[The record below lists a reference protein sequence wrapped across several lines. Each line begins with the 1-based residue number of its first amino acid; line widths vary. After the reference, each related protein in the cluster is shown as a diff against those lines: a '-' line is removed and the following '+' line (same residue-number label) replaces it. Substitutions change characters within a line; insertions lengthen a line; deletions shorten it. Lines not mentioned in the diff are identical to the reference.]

1 MKLLTKTKYIVCWH
15 IAVGDIPSHFVQQHV
30 DSFKEY
36 MENGVKYELEAFLE
50 APVLLFYI
58 PNRTNKTELEIKKI
72 KVEEYAEE
80 T

>member
-15 IAVGDIPSHFVQQHV
+15 IAVGDTPSYAIQQFI
-30 DSFKEY
+30 DSFKDY
-36 MENGVKYELEAFLE
+36 MESGVRYELETFLE
-50 APVLLFYI
+50 APVLIFYI